1 MTDKKYRKYTCES
14 GGTIVNADPW
24 AKLRQFTDAR
34 IALGRTGV
42 SLPLQECLQ
51 FKLAHAK
58 ARDAVYQ
65 RVDAKDISSAFDRLQ
80 RPLVSLN
87 SRVSSREEYLSRPD
101 KGRQLDTFSQ
111 ERLQNQEKGFD
122 LCIVICDG
130 LSAPAIYQ
138 NAIPFAD
145 GLLKIIEQT
154 TLTAAPVCF
163 VGNGR
168 VAVGDEVGNLLQ
180 AKMVV
185 TLIGER
191 PGLSSPNS
199 LGAYLTWNPKPGL
212 TDESRNCISN
222 IRQGGLQVAEGIRKA
237 AYLIERA
244 FEIRKTGV
252 ELKDNMDDQ
261 YVPLPGMRQED
272 KGTAG
277 SIE

>member
-1 MTDKKYRKYTCES
+1 MTTKKYRKYTCAGDGS
-14 GGTIVNADPW
+14 LISADPW
-24 AKLRQFTDAR
+24 TKLRQFTDAR
-34 IALGRTGV
+34 VALGRTEV
-42 SLPLQECLQ
+42 SLPLQEFLR
-51 FKLAHAK
+51 FKLAPVK
-58 ARDAVYQ
+58 ARAAVYQ
-65 RVDAKDISSAFDRLQ
+65 RVDVKDISSAFDRLQ

-87 SRVSSREEYLSRPD
+87 SRAGSREEYLSCPD
-101 KGRQLDTFSQ
+101 KGRHLDTCSQ
-111 ERLQNQEKGFD
+111 EQLQNQEQGFD

-130 LSAPAIYQ
+130 FSAPAIYQ

-163 VGNGR
+163 VSNGR
-168 VAVGDEVGNLLQ
+168 VAVGDEIGHLLQ

-191 PGLSSPNS
+191 PGLGSPNP
-199 LGAYLTWNPKPGL
+199 LGACLTWNPQPGL

-222 IRQGGLQVAEGIRKA
+222 IRQGGLPVAEGIRKA

-252 ELKDNMDDQ
+252 ELEDKMEDQ
-261 YVPLPGMRQED
+261 YVPLAGMQQKDR
-272 KGTAG
+272 GNVR
-277 SIE
+277 